1 MVLSPGLAT
10 ASHDYFYNYD
20 PKKSI
25 MDDHLDNIRRPDTCT
40 KVNLYNPQLISENK
54 TVRLHN
60 NNSVGVSMK
69 YVD

>member
-1 MVLSPGLAT
+1 
-10 ASHDYFYNYD
+10 
-20 PKKSI
+20 
-25 MDDHLDNIRRPDTCT
+25 MDDHLDNIRKPDTCT